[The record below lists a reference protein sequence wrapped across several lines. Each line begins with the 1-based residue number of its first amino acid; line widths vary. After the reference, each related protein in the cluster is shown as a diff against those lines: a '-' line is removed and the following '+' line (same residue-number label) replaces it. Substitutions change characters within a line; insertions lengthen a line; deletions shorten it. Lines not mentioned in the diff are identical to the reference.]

1 MKAFWLKK
9 VLSMSPCGRA
19 ESAKLELPTD
29 TIQAVAFS
37 HDGRLLAGEIGT
49 AGLVFGSCRENY
61 LVIILVISLGFRFS
75 AICDH
80 YFCTVA

>member
-37 HDGRLLAGEIGT
+37 HDGRLLAGGDWGGRIGVWE
-49 AGLVFGSCRENY
+49 L
-61 LVIILVISLGFRFS
+61 
-75 AICDH
+75 
-80 YFCTVA
+80 

>member
-19 ESAKLELPTD
+19 EAAKLELPTD

-37 HDGRLLAGEIGT
+37 HDGRLIAREIGK
-49 AGLVFGSCRENY
+49 GVLVFGR
-61 LVIILVISLGFRFS
+61 GR
-75 AICDH
+75 
-80 YFCTVA
+80 